1 VPVEI
6 PVPPKS
12 LAADYTA
19 PSSTHSSHF
28 QGLKLIAEPPDL
40 DAWRQKL
47 FDVDDTI
54 TLTEEEYASC

>member
-6 PVPPKS
+6 SAPPTS
-12 LAADYTA
+12 LAADDVA
-19 PSSTHSSHF
+19 PSSNHSSHF